1 MPYRFYN
8 FEFGWKF
15 LLLFVN
21 LKILEW
27 ELVWSPER
35 LNWKQKAE
43 TGVGNGSWN
52 NGIAWASFI
61 FYCWWYMF
69 IFCWWRGIEGENL
82 GVEATRVFLKLAS
95 FFVKITRWV
104 LVRMSLNFKL
114 SSLNGR
120 LPTCSKLKK
129 AKERLH
135 RPNSSKKWRRKL
147 LFFFCLLVS
156 VVLK

>member
-27 ELVWSPER
+27 DLVWGPER

-69 IFCWWRGIEGENL
+69 IFCWWRGTEGENL
-82 GVEATRVFLKLAS
+82 GVEIARAGVFLKLS
-95 FFVKITRWV
+95 SLFVKIHRWV
-104 LVRMSLNFKL
+104 LVRMSLNCELFG
-114 SSLNGR
+114 LNGR
-120 LPTCSKLKK
+120 LPNCSKLKE
-129 AKERLH
+129 AKEPLH
-135 RPNSSKKWRRKL
+135 GPNSIRKGEES
-147 LFFFCLLVS
+147 FYFSFVF
-156 VVLK
+156 